1 VCALRGAGPGQ
12 GERRVHGILYANVSH
27 DMSVVK
33 CMCSCLRSCRA
44 THVVCRGS
52 CARIPVAYLASA
64 FECDVRS
71 WTWFY
76 IFVIPFLAVSAFDSG
91 LSHTQAF
98 SSHSHVSQDQHH
110 DAPDPGLRRRDS
122 PTPVT
127 YASVVSVSHV
137 AVRCWTLSST
147 LCGANALVSGPL
159 KRPVRSPHSQQV
171 RDPAGG
177 LSATG
182 APVLSFGRGCC
193 SMEPAHC
200 GDLARKLHF

>member
-1 VCALRGAGPGQ
+1 MCALRGAGPGQ

-64 FECDVRS
+64 FECDVLVLHFFVKFRS
-71 WTWFY
+71 SFLHSGHDSG
-76 IFVIPFLAVSAFDSG
+76 PFSQAVSR
-91 LSHTQAF
+91 LTHT
-98 SSHSHVSQDQHH
+98 SQDQHH

-182 APVLSFGRGCC
+182 APVLSFGCGCC